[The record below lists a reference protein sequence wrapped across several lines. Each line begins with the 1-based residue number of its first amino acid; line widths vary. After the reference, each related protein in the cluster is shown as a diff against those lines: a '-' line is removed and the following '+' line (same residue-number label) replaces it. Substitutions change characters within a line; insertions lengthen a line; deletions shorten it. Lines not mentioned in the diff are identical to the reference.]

1 MRGDLEFT
9 RRGHEGSCQVSFQ
22 RTVEQRRRGLA
33 ASCIADCWSAQP
45 YIRSGFNDPV
55 PQSCLRRRRQPRE
68 RDHSCTTATK
78 CHAYDR
84 SHATPSAQQHST
96 AVFRYG
102 QARKVAPVGTRPV
115 STYRQSATR
124 SLRASAT
131 TMIRRI
137 RPRCSPTRWAN
148 HFASALL
155 GW

>member
-1 MRGDLEFT
+1 MRSLPSSIFT
-9 RRGHEGSCQVSFQ
+9 SEPWKQRCRGVGGLLH
-22 RTVEQRRRGLA
+22 RGLLLRATLHPVGFQASRTMILLAQAEA
-33 ASCIADCWSAQP
+33 AK
-45 YIRSGFNDPV
+45 G
-55 PQSCLRRRRQPRE
+55 

-96 AVFRYG
+96 AVFRSG

-124 SLRASAT
+124 SFRASAT

-137 RPRCSPTRWAN
+137 RPLCSPTRSAN
-148 HFASALL
+148 HFASALC